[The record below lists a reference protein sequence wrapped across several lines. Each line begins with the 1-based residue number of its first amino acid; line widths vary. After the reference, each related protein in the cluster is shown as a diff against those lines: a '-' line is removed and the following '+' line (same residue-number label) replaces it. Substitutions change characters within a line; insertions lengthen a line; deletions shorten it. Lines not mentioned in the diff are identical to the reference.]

1 MTQAIFVMFVRK
13 KKSRSG
19 TTSVIVA
26 EKQGGRFRE
35 LITIGVSSDESE
47 VAELVRKGKE
57 WIDREQERR
66 HPRLDLLGDERRACE
81 DELAVLFTFVSA
93 GHLYDETIHYDVLLR
108 SKSFDFIFLIHRVLP
123 PRTNS

>member
-1 MTQAIFVMFVRK
+1 MFVRK

-108 SKSFDFIFLIHRVLP
+108 SKSFDFIFLIHRVLF
-123 PRTNS
+123 PRTNT

>member
-1 MTQAIFVMFVRK
+1 MFVRK

-66 HPRLDLLGDERRACE
+66 HPRLDLERRACE